1 MGHNAGGLKKARP
14 LAACDAISLAMTLST
29 GSTTLQIIRMINAP
43 RERVYAAWTDAD
55 AAMQWWGPDGCV
67 TEELV
72 MDAWR
77 GGRFRWLLTTAEG
90 ERVNIQ
96 GKYRVVH
103 APEKIIH
110 TWQWVGSPA
119 WKDAMSTVTVEF
131 LEKENN
137 SVTEV
142 RLTHENL
149 VDEASRDNHISGW
162 NSALDKLE
170 RLFAANSA

>member
-1 MGHNAGGLKKARP
+1 MRTQPHRARNT
-14 LAACDAISLAMTLST
+14 INVAMTLST
-29 GSTTLQIIRMINAP
+29 GPTTLQIIRMINAP

-55 AAMQWWGPDGCV
+55 AALQWWSPEGCV

-72 MDAWR
+72 LDAWR

-90 ERVNIQ
+90 EKVNIQ

-103 APEKIIH
+103 PPEKIIH
-110 TWQWVGSPA
+110 TWQLIGEPA

-131 LEKENN
+131 VEKEDN

-149 VDEASRDNHISGW
+149 LDEASRDSHLSGW
-162 NSALDKLE
+162 NSALDQLE
-170 RLFAANSA
+170 RLFAAGSK